1 MLLQQALIDRH
12 KHQSELLKMCRFHVA
27 NPMNPMATDNPQRD
41 VIDAAIAGDVPACI
55 EMLGGRT
62 TKLTLCF

>member
-12 KHQSELLKMCRFHVA
+12 KRQSELQNMCRFHVA

-41 VIDAAIAGDVPACI
+41 VIDAAIAGDIPACF
-55 EMLGGRT
+55 
-62 TKLTLCF
+62 C